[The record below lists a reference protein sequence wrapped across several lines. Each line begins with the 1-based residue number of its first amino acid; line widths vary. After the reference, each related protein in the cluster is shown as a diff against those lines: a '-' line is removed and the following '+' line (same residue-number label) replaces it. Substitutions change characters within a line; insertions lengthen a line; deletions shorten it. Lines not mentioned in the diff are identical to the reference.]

1 MDTSYFGYSVL
12 LEERQNLIKLIKTN
26 FNLGTTKNN
35 LVISD
40 SDKLFIYNTPNSK
53 NKFIILSKE
62 VGNKQFIRYIFDYY
76 TGIIIK
82 TFFDNVIFQDINNLR
97 FSRKTGNITLTIEN
111 QKLIN
116 YKVKNK
122 LQPIKPLELVVKDRN
137 TNFGTFDLETFKDI
151 DNLAKV
157 YALGFYTKLDKS
169 PNLFYLTDYPHY
181 NSDQLILKCID
192 EMLVNK
198 YNNYIFYV
206 HNLGHYDIVFLYNV
220 ILKYNLRK
228 GYDYYILKTIMRDN
242 TIIKLDIR
250 KKIISNTQE
259 NKHRYIKISFVDSLN
274 ILNSSLEKLTREY
287 NIYHKKS
294 VFPHTFVNK
303 NTLNF
308 KGNKPNIDYF
318 PKISLNEYNT
328 IPEINWDLRS
338 ECLKYLNLDLKSLF
352 EVINEFSRLI
362 YIHFNVQM
370 TDSLTITRLALNIFK
385 SKYYKEHSIPAI
397 NKLFLF
403 NFIKEGYYGGVTDVY
418 RPHGR
423 NLVYIDVNSLYPYA
437 ALNSLPGTECYFLES
452 FQEKGLDLDKLF
464 GFFYAKVKTNNLYIG
479 LLPVHKD
486 GRLIQPNGEFE
497 GIWSS
502 EELKF
507 AKSKGYEIKV
517 IKG

>member
-250 KKIISNTQE
+250 KKN
-259 NKHRYIKISFVDSLN
+259 NIK
-274 ILNSSLEKLTREY
+274 Y
-287 NIYHKKS
+287 
-294 VFPHTFVNK
+294 
-303 NTLNF
+303 
-308 KGNKPNIDYF
+308 
-318 PKISLNEYNT
+318 
-328 IPEINWDLRS
+328 
-338 ECLKYLNLDLKSLF
+338 
-352 EVINEFSRLI
+352 SR
-362 YIHFNVQM
+362 
-370 TDSLTITRLALNIFK
+370 K
-385 SKYYKEHSIPAI
+385 
-397 NKLFLF
+397 
-403 NFIKEGYYGGVTDVY
+403 
-418 RPHGR
+418 
-423 NLVYIDVNSLYPYA
+423 
-437 ALNSLPGTECYFLES
+437 
-452 FQEKGLDLDKLF
+452 
-464 GFFYAKVKTNNLYIG
+464 
-479 LLPVHKD
+479 
-486 GRLIQPNGEFE
+486 
-497 GIWSS
+497 
-502 EELKF
+502 
-507 AKSKGYEIKV
+507 
-517 IKG
+517 